1 MKKLFELLK
10 RKKVRKKFN
19 QFSFLILIY
28 PKNSELIQLFM
39 RFPSTLAIWWARS
52 TTLLEYPHSLSYQET
67 TFKNFGES

>member
-10 RKKVRKKFN
+10 GKKVRKKFD

-39 RFPSTLAIWWARS
+39 RFPSTLAIW
-52 TTLLEYPHSLSYQET
+52 
-67 TFKNFGES
+67 